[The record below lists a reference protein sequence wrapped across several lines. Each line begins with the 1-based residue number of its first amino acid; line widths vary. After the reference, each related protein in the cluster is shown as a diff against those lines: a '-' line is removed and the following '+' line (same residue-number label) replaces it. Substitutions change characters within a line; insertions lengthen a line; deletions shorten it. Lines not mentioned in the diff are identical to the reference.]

1 MSRARAGIIPS
12 AVVFALELA
21 GCASLEHFAV
31 YEVQKVEVSFVVQL
45 TDQLDPAAKEAKLQ
59 ALTHFAN
66 PTRKV
71 HGGTATGIHQPDQH
85 LTWYALEQGHAELV
99 RKVRF
104 GNQFGQHT
112 VDVGDPRF
120 LLVPAQKTSHAG
132 SAFPESLDHYKC
144 YEIVQ
149 VNTAPPLPVVIL
161 GDQFGS
167 QSGVQVG
174 KPRFF
179 CPPVKKERQG
189 EPPQEIKNK
198 VDHLA
203 VYDLPP
209 LARAVSIKVKDQFG
223 DRPLDVVQKVMLVV
237 PTKKQEVVAHQ
248 N

>member
-1 MSRARAGIIPS
+1 MSRARAGIILS
-12 AVVFALELA
+12 LVVFALGLA
-21 GCASLEHFAV
+21 GCASTPEHFAV

-45 TDQLDPAAKEAKLQ
+45 TDQLDPAAKEAKLP

-71 HGGTATGIHQPDQH
+71 HGGTAAGIHQPDQH
-85 LTWYALEQGHAELV
+85 FTWYALEQGQAEPV
-99 RKVRF
+99 RRVRF

-112 VDVGDPRF
+112 VDIRDPRF

-132 SAFPESLDHYKC
+132 SAFPGSLDHYKC
-144 YEIVQ
+144 YEVVQ
-149 VNTAPPLPVVIL
+149 VNAAPPLPVVIL
-161 GDQFGS
+161 GDQFSS
-167 QSGVQVG
+167 QSVQVG

-198 VDHLA
+198 IDHLT

-209 LARAVSIKVKDQFG
+209 LAHAESIKIKDQFG
-223 DRPLDVVQKVMLVV
+223 DRPLDVVQKMMLVV
-237 PTKKQEVVAHQ
+237 PTEKQVVVAH
-248 N
+248 